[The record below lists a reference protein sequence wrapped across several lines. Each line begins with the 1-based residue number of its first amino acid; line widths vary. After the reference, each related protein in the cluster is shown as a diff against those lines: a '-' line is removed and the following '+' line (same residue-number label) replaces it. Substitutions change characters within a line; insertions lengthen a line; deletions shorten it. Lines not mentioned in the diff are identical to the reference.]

1 MPNLTY
7 IESDGTTHH
16 VEARIDRSVMQ
27 IAVEHSVPGI
37 LADCGGSCSCGTCH
51 AYVDAQWLDK
61 LPPLSESEAFM
72 LEAVPEPRE
81 GSRLCCQ
88 LPMRAELDGMVVR
101 LPAEQL

>member
-1 MPNLTY
+1 MATLTY
-7 IESDGTTHH
+7 IEYDGTTRR
-16 VEARIDRSVMQ
+16 VEARLDRTVMQ

-51 AYVDAQWLDK
+51 AYIDAPWRDL
-61 LPPLSESEAFM
+61 LPPIAESEAFM

>member
-1 MPNLTY
+1 MPTLTY
-7 IESDGTTHH
+7 IESNGATHH
-16 VEARIDRSVMQ
+16 VEARIDRTVMQ

-51 AYVDAQWLDK
+51 AYVDAQWRAL

-88 LPMRAELDGMVVR
+88 IPMRAELDGMVLR